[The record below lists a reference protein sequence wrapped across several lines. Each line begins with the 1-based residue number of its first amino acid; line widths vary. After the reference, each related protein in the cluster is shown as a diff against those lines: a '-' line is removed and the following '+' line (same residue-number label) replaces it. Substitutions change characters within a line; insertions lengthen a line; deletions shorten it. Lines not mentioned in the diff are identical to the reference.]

1 MVIVH
6 IILLILVILTF
17 TEKFYDLHREYD
29 DNDSQQFWECG
40 LMSWLTLSGLGWSRK
55 DAVYRLLSSLTV
67 TILYSLILVICNV
80 SPESGNLLLVGL
92 SWSELE
98 LVKYPFSRKTAIT
111 PMFFEQIEKF
121 QCLLQSTGQGPSHGI
136 LRIHVGT
143 CHVSQNVSESWS
155 TLLCNISKNP
165 TCLI

>member
-1 MVIVH
+1 MDTGQRQCPH
-6 IILLILVILTF
+6 NIITQADRWTSLSKLEALFYSARSYTLIWMLGWRRALSVQI
-17 TEKFYDLHREYD
+17 YGIGI
-29 DNDSQQFWECG
+29 SA
-40 LMSWLTLSGLGWSRK
+40 SGLGWSRK

-121 QCLLQSTGQGPSHGI
+121 QCLLLSTGQGPSRGI

-143 CHVSQNVSESWS
+143 CHVPQNVSQS
-155 TLLCNISKNP
+155 
-165 TCLI
+165 